1 MPHYPIIDLIKEKK
15 SFLCVGLDPDPRYI
29 TNQSPINFCY
39 SIINSTIDYA
49 VAYKLNSAF
58 FEYCGIE
65 INVIAEY
72 AKRRGAFVIIDG
84 KRGDIGN
91 SSSAY
96 AKALFENI
104 NADAATVSPYMGYD
118 SIEPFLQYE
127 NKTTILLGLT
137 SNEGSND
144 FQMLKLENGKRL
156 YEHVIETSLTWQR
169 KSDLMFVVGAT
180 RPNELK
186 SIRSIA
192 PDNFFLIPGIG
203 VQGGSLQEVIDNGMN
218 DNVGLLINCSRS
230 IIYSDNPAK
239 AALDIQKQMHGYL

>member
-1 MPHYPIIDLIKEKK
+1 MIDLIKQKK
-15 SFLCVGLDPDPRYI
+15 SFLCVGIDPDPRYI
-29 TNQSPINFCY
+29 INQSPTNFCY
-39 SIINSTIDYA
+39 SIINSTIDYV
-49 VAYKLNSAF
+49 VAYKLNAAF
-58 FEYCGIE
+58 FEHCNID
-65 INVIAEY
+65 IIDICEY
-72 AKRRGAFVIIDG
+72 AKRKGAYVIIDG

-91 SSSAY
+91 SSDAY
-96 AKALFENI
+96 AKSCFENM

-118 SIEPFLQYE
+118 SVQPFLSYK

-156 YEHVIETSLTWQR
+156 YEHIIETSLTWER

-186 SIRSIA
+186 NIRTIA
-192 PDNFFLIPGIG
+192 PDNFFLIPGVG
-203 VQGGSLQEVIDNGMN
+203 TQGGSLQEVIDNGMN
-218 DNVGLLINCSRS
+218 DNIGLLINCSRS

>member
-1 MPHYPIIDLIKEKK
+1 MIDLIKQKK
-15 SFLCVGLDPDPRYI
+15 SFLCVGIDPDPRYI
-29 TNQSPINFCY
+29 INQSPTNFCY

-49 VAYKLNSAF
+49 IAYKINAAF
-58 FEYCGIE
+58 FEHCNID
-65 INVIAEY
+65 ISVICEY
-72 AKRRGAFVIIDG
+72 VKRKAAYVIMDG

-91 SSSAY
+91 SSEAY
-96 AKALFENI
+96 AKSCFENMD
-104 NADAATVSPYMGYD
+104 ADAITVSPYMGYD
-118 SIEPFLQYE
+118 SVEPFLSYE

-156 YEHVIETSLTWQR
+156 YEHIIETSLTWER

-186 SIRSIA
+186 NIRTIA
-192 PDNFFLIPGIG
+192 PDNFFLIPGVG
-203 VQGGSLQEVIDNGMN
+203 TQGGILQEVIDNGMN
-218 DNVGLLINCSRS
+218 NNVGLLINCSRS

-239 AALDIQKQMHGYL
+239 SALNIQKQMHGYL